1 MLLKKVLIVD
11 DNPAVTE
18 LVSELVANVGY
29 APITASGGRE
39 ALDKA
44 DKENPD
50 LIILDINM
58 PDMDGWSVLR
68 ILKERGYTNRG
79 KVMMLTAA
87 TEIGTDIFGLQD
99 VVSGYVRKPFTNEA
113 LEARLHEVLDEP
125 VVEPEVEIA
134 PPVEPE
140 PQAKKPGAFSKLFG
154 KAPPAPKPPPAPN
167 PESGMENAKQSAKMY
182 DLHKGF
188 AYLVR
193 ETKPKKSFEV
203 FVDQVTH
210 NIQGLCVTRQHP
222 STIRKEWQLDKT
234 PIIWLSNQLGKVY
247 INPTNIGIL
256 SDTIIRFVE
265 KSGDSVVLIDGVEFL
280 IVNND
285 FEKVLRMIH
294 HVTEAVMENKSRLIV
309 SVDPRTLSVREL
321 ALLERNMEIIDTID
335 DVKPSK

>member
-1 MLLKKVLIVD
+1 VLLKKVLIVD

-29 APITASGGRE
+29 TPIIASGGRE
-39 ALDKA
+39 ALERA
-44 DKENPD
+44 EKENPD
-50 LIILDINM
+50 LILLDINM

-68 ILKERGYTNRG
+68 ILKERGYTDRG

-99 VVSGYVRKPFTNEA
+99 VVAGYIRKPFTNEA

-125 VVEPEVEIA
+125 IVEQMVEIVPKA
-134 PPVEPE
+134 PE
-140 PQAKKPGAFSKLFG
+140 PTIKKPGAFSKLFG
-154 KAPPAPKPPPAPN
+154 KAPIPKPVTSQPPD
-167 PESGMENAKQSAKMY
+167 SGMENARQSAKLY

-222 STIRKEWQLDKT
+222 STIRKEWGIDKT

-321 ALLERNMEIIDTID
+321 ALLERNMEIIDTTD
-335 DVKPSK
+335 DAKVSK